1 MYSFS
6 LALEG
11 NNWRKATIQMRT
23 YCPLKKYI
31 ESEEKILKKLNQFW
45 QNDNEIASALKKLKT
60 YCKWW
65 SGTDEE

>member
-1 MYSFS
+1 
-6 LALEG
+6 
-11 NNWRKATIQMRT
+11 MRT